1 MSCYLLVQ
9 LWYLTKAHRIVRTLF
24 DVAEAMSPSII
35 FIDEFD
41 HLGSDRETIGGEKS
55 KELKAEFLAAWSEC
69 NDKGSQVMVFGAT
82 NLPWTLDEAIVS
94 RFTIIL
100 HIPLPNQVD
109 REVMLKKF
117 LSSYWHRIEGKDW
130 QQLSRLLEGMSGRDM
145 VNVVRQVIT
154 DIAEHMVGAKA
165 FEKVSACCQTSTYSI
180 QHR

>member
-1 MSCYLLVQ
+1 MSNDLLIQ
-9 LWYLTKAHRIVRTLF
+9 LWQLTKAHRIARAMF

-41 HLGSDRETIGGEKS
+41 HLGSDREAAGGEKS

-69 NDKGSQVMVFGAT
+69 SDKGAQVMVFGAT

-94 RFTIIL
+94 RFTKIL
-100 HIPLPNQVD
+100 HIPLPSQDD
-109 REVMLKKF
+109 REVMLQRF
-117 LSSYWHRIEGKDW
+117 VSSHWHRIEGKEW

-145 VNVVRQVIT
+145 VNVIRQVTT

-165 FEKVSACCQTSTYSI
+165 FEKASPSCQTSTCSSR
-180 QHR
+180 HC